1 MKGPKFL
8 KYWIPLITVL
18 KESGGAGTTS
28 EIIDSVIA
36 KMNIP
41 EDELEKTLKSG
52 ALKVRNQIQ
61 FARLYLVKSE
71 FIDSSTR
78 GLWKLTEKGF
88 ESKLNEDKVYK
99 LFKKV
104 QKTLADN
111 RKNQDG
117 KRASKI
123 SEDSDY
129 ENQEVIDESHQT
141 VVINILKKLTPRGFE
156 LICKRLLTEIGIENV
171 QIIGGANDHG
181 IDGNGIIRINDV
193 VSFTV
198 IFQCKRFKETV
209 SPSYIRDFR
218 GTMQG
223 RADKGIFLTT
233 GRFTSESKNEA
244 KRDGV
249 PPIELIDG
257 EKLVNLFEKYELGLK
272 PKMVYDVIPDFFDNF
287 K

>member
-8 KYWIPLITVL
+8 KYWIPLVDVL
-18 KESGGAGTTS
+18 KESGGAGATA
-28 EIIDSVIA
+28 EIIDSVIN

-41 EDELEKTLKSG
+41 EAELEETLKSG

-88 ESKLNEDKVYK
+88 ESKLTEEKVYK

-111 RKNQDG
+111 RKNQDDE
-117 KRASKI
+117 KSNKYNDD
-123 SEDSDY
+123 SEYD
-129 ENQEVIDESHQT
+129 NQEILDESHQT
-141 VVINILKKLTPRGFE
+141 VVLNILKKLTPKGFE

-171 QIIGGANDHG
+171 QITGGTNDHG
-181 IDGNGIIRINDV
+181 IDGTGVIRINDV

-257 EKLVNLFEKYELGLK
+257 EKLVSLFEKYELGMK
-272 PKMVYDVIPDFFDNF
+272 PKLIYDVIPDFFDNF

>member
-8 KYWIPLITVL
+8 QYWIPVIEEL
-18 KESGGAGTTS
+18 KESGGAGATS
-28 EIIDSVIA
+28 EIIDRVIER
-36 KMNIP
+36 MNIS
-41 EDELEKTLKSG
+41 EDELDITLKSG
-52 ALKVRNQIQ
+52 ASKVRNQIQ

-71 FIDSSTR
+71 LIDSSTR

-88 ESKLNEDKVYK
+88 DSKLNEDKVYR

-104 QKTLADN
+104 QKTLIEN
-111 RKNQDG
+111 RKAAKNKNQ
-117 KRASKI
+117 K
-123 SEDSDY
+123 DY
-129 ENQEVIDESHQT
+129 ECENEFENEEVNDETHQSI
-141 VVINILKKLTPRGFE
+141 VLNILKKLTPKGFE

-171 QIIGGANDHG
+171 QIIGRPNDHG
-181 IDGNGIIRINDV
+181 IDGTGIIRLNDV

-209 SPSYIRDFR
+209 SPSYVRDFR

-233 GRFTSESKNEA
+233 GRFTTESKKEA

-272 PKMVYDVIPDFFDNF
+272 PKLVYDVIPDFFDNF

>member
-8 KYWIPLITVL
+8 GYWMPLIDEL
-18 KESGGAGTTS
+18 KESGGAGATS
-28 EIIDSVIA
+28 EIIDRVIER
-36 KMNIP
+36 MEIS
-41 EDELEKTLKSG
+41 EEELEKTLKSG
-52 ALKVRNQIQ
+52 ASKVRNQIQ

-71 FIDSSTR
+71 LIDSSTR

-88 ESKLNEDKVYK
+88 EIKLTENKVYR

-104 QKTLADN
+104 QKTLIEN
-111 RKNQDG
+111 RKAAKN
-117 KRASKI
+117 KR
-123 SEDSDY
+123 
-129 ENQEVIDESHQT
+129 HQT
-141 VVINILKKLTPRGFE
+141 HREETEFETEEVNDETHHSIVLNILKNLTPNGFE

-171 QIIGGANDHG
+171 QIIGGTNDHG
-181 IDGNGIIRINDV
+181 IDGTGIIRLNDV
-193 VSFTV
+193 ISFTV

-233 GRFTSESKNEA
+233 GRFTTESKKEA

-257 EKLVNLFEKYELGLK
+257 EKLVNLFEKYKLGLK
-272 PKMVYDVIPDFFDNF
+272 PKLVYDVIPDFFDNF

>member
-8 KYWIPLITVL
+8 KYWIPLINTL

-28 EIIDSVIA
+28 DIIDGVIER
-36 KMNIP
+36 MGIP
-41 EDELEKTLKSG
+41 ETELDVTLKSG
-52 ALKVRNQIQ
+52 APKVRNAIQ
-61 FARLYLVKSE
+61 FARLYLVKAE
-71 FIDSSTR
+71 FMDSSTR

-88 ESKLNEDKVYK
+88 ESNLNDAKVYE

-104 QKTLADN
+104 QATLNETKKEKEESIDE
-111 RKNQDG
+111 
-117 KRASKI
+117 I
-123 SEDSDY
+123 
-129 ENQEVIDESHQT
+129 ENQEIDEREVIDESHQT
-141 VVINILKKLTPRGFE
+141 IVIDILKKLSPKGFE

-171 QIIGGANDHG
+171 QITGGTNDHG
-181 IDGNGIIRINDV
+181 IDGTGIIRINDV

-198 IFQCKRFKETV
+198 IFQCKRFKESV
-209 SPSYIRDFR
+209 SPNYIRDFR

-223 RADKGIFLTT
+223 RADKGIFMTT
-233 GRFTSESKNEA
+233 GRFTKESKKEA

-257 EKLVNLFEKYELGLK
+257 EKLVNLFEKYQLGLK
-272 PKMVYDVIPDFFDNF
+272 PKIVYDVIPDFFDNF

>member
-8 KYWIPLITVL
+8 GYWMPLVEVL

-28 EIIDSVIA
+28 EIIDGVIE
-36 KMNIP
+36 KMKIP
-41 EDELEKTLKSG
+41 EIKLEETLKSG
-52 ALKVRNQIQ
+52 APKIRNEIQ
-61 FARLYLVKSE
+61 FARLYLVKAE
-71 FIDSSTR
+71 FIDSSKR
-78 GLWKLTEKGF
+78 GIWKLTEKGF
-88 ESKLNEDKVYK
+88 ESKLNEEKVYK

-104 QKTLADN
+104 QKTLIDN
-111 RKNQDG
+111 RKANN
-117 KRASKI
+117 SKN
-123 SEDSDY
+123 EQNGF
-129 ENQEVIDESHQT
+129 ENEEVIDESHQT
-141 VVINILKKLTPRGFE
+141 VVLNILKSLTPKGFE
-156 LICKRLLTEIGIENV
+156 LICKRLMTEIGIENV
-171 QIIGGANDHG
+171 QIVGGANDHG
-181 IDGNGIIRINDV
+181 IDGTGLIRINDV

-223 RADKGIFLTT
+223 RADKGIFITT
-233 GRFTSESKNEA
+233 GRFTTESKKEA
-244 KRDGV
+244 NRDGV

-272 PKMVYDVIPDFFDNF
+272 PKLIYDVLPDFFDNF